1 MVKLTGSL
9 ANLKPSKIL
18 VAGDLMLDSYIF
30 GKASRISPEAPVPI
44 LKVSSE
50 KQLPGGAGNVL
61 LNLSS
66 LGFQPI
72 ALGRVG
78 YDKAGDELKEILQK
92 EGVDVRGVISDRRS
106 ETSIK
111 QRIIADNQQ
120 MIRLDREEIN
130 SLSIEAEM
138 QAIRL
143 LPELL
148 EGVSAIALSDYGK
161 GFLTDTLIKEIVTQA
176 ALRNIIIIADPKGRD
191 FQKYSGVSILKP
203 NKLEAY
209 QGASL
214 DLNEPL
220 EKVAEFIFEKIA
232 LEWLVVTRSEEGIS
246 AFSRKGERID
256 FPVIS
261 KQIKDVTGAG
271 DTVLAMMT
279 ASLGSGLTLKEAI
292 SLSNVAAGLAIETIG
307 CAKISL
313 GQMAFRLTEFDSQ
326 SKIYEEEHLFA
337 LKAALL
343 ERPFQLL
350 ALEGNENF
358 STDLFSSLQ
367 ELTQVHKML
376 VIYIKNDNPCRKLLT
391 LLASLEEVTFIVIKK
406 HTLHHVVSHVKPAF
420 VFDLNKG
427 ALNPLALQDLLHL

>member
-18 VAGDLMLDSYIF
+18 VAGDLMLDSYTF

-44 LKVSSE
+44 LKVTSE
-50 KQLPGGAGNVL
+50 KKLPGGAGNVL

-66 LGFQPI
+66 LGFQPV

-78 YDKAGDELKEILQK
+78 FDKAGNELKEILQK
-92 EGVDVRGVISDRRS
+92 EGVDIRGIISDRGA

-130 SLSIEAEM
+130 SLSIEAESE
-138 QAIRL
+138 AFRL

-161 GFLTDTLIKEIVTQA
+161 GFLTDSLIKEIVTQA
-176 ALRNIIIIADPKGRD
+176 TLRNIIIIADPKGRD
-191 FQKYSGVSILKP
+191 FNKYSGVSILKP

-220 EKVAEFIFEKIA
+220 DKVAELIFEKIA

-307 CAKISL
+307 CAKITL

-350 ALEGNENF
+350 ALEGDENF

-376 VIYIKNDNPCRKLLT
+376 VIYIKKDNPCRKLLT
-391 LLASLEEVTFIVIKK
+391 LLASLQEVTFIVIKK
-406 HTLHHVVSHVKPAF
+406 HALHHVVSHVKPAF
-420 VFDLNKG
+420 AFDLNQG